1 MLLLPALGKAHTI
14 GPLGKAMQVQAIGPA
29 AIGPAEAA
37 RIGRATNS
45 RLPAFIFSLRWLPA
59 TT

>member
-14 GPLGKAMQVQAIGPA
+14 GPLGKPMQVKAIGPA

-37 RIGRATNS
+37 RIGRATNI
-45 RLPAFIFSLRWLPA
+45 RLPAFIF
-59 TT
+59 